1 VATLDTKQPS
11 TETSLR
17 MSEIISALSLAL
29 DLTEGQPMG
38 HSVNSCL
45 LGMRLAKEL
54 RLSKRDSANLYFA
67 LLLKDTGCSSNAA
80 RMYEV
85 FGGDE
90 IKAKREVKTQDWSR
104 VTPEGLG
111 YLMRNVLP
119 GKPAHERLMAIA
131 QVALHRDKQAKEFTE
146 IRCERGAQTALR
158 LGFSEQTAE
167 AIKYLDEHWNGKG
180 YPKGMRGEGIPMLSR
195 IMNLVQTLEVF
206 AMLNGP
212 ADAFQ
217 VARERSGSWFDP
229 EVVRAAGALERDEEL
244 WPALHDGSTRARVID
259 MQPEEDVL
267 LVDDAAID
275 NVCEAFAEVIDA
287 KSPYTNQHS
296 KRVTKIAVAIGERL
310 GLAQKDLMVLRRA
323 SLLHDIGKLSVP
335 NSILDKQ
342 GPLST
347 SEWETMRLHPYY
359 TQRILEKI
367 QGFQH
372 LAFIASTH
380 HEKLDGSGYYRNL
393 RSTQLPGEARALVVA
408 DIFDAMSS
416 TRPYREAM
424 PLEKVFEIMAREV
437 PHKLDARCFEALKVV
452 GPDLV
457 GEDDES

>member
-1 VATLDTKQPS
+1 
-11 TETSLR
+11 
-17 MSEIISALSLAL
+17 
-29 DLTEGQPMG
+29 
-38 HSVNSCL
+38 
-45 LGMRLAKEL
+45 
-54 RLSKRDSANLYFA
+54 
-67 LLLKDTGCSSNAA
+67 
-80 RMYEV
+80 
-85 FGGDE
+85 
-90 IKAKREVKTQDWSR
+90 
-104 VTPEGLG
+104 
-111 YLMRNVLP
+111 
-119 GKPAHERLMAIA
+119 
-131 QVALHRDKQAKEFTE
+131 
-146 IRCERGAQTALR
+146 
-158 LGFSEQTAE
+158 
-167 AIKYLDEHWNGKG
+167 
-180 YPKGMRGEGIPMLSR
+180 
-195 IMNLVQTLEVF
+195 
-206 AMLNGP
+206 
-212 ADAFQ
+212 
-217 VARERSGSWFDP
+217 
-229 EVVRAAGALERDEEL
+229 
-244 WPALHDGSTRARVID
+244 

-310 GLAQKDLMVLRRA
+310 GLAQKDLVVLRRA

-437 PHKLDARCFEALKVV
+437 PQKLDARCFEALKVV